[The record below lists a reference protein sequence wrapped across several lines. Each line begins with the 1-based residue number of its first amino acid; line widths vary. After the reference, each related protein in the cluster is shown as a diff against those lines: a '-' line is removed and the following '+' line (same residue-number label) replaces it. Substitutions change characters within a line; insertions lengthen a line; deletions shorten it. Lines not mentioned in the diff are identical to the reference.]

1 MSSNHGFARMRHW
14 QRALA
19 NSWAA
24 AIRYRSRWCWLDQL
38 FDASILSDEAIA
50 PGLPNITGAFVG
62 LAA

>member
-1 MSSNHGFARMRHW
+1 MRHW